1 MSGNLNLFA
10 TPMQSQSSKLSLDGF
25 IISFHVSAT
34 LPLPARLRRRAV
46 PLQPGA
52 LKPRALKPGA
62 SKPARDFTF
71 GIQERPRL
79 LDMTPRP
86 RAYALDLKP

>member
-1 MSGNLNLFA
+1 MSPIFGVWYNFEEIA
-10 TPMQSQSSKLSLDGF
+10 PS
-25 IISFHVSAT
+25 V
-34 LPLPARLRRRAV
+34 LRRGAAV

-79 LDMTPRP
+79 LDLTSRS
-86 RAYALDLKP
+86 RAYALGFKP